1 MLGYL
6 DSSSL
11 AEEAAREGRRRVVVV
26 VLDNAP
32 LLHKAGAIRDARA
45 GWEMKGL
52 ELYYLAAYCAH
63 PNLIEGVWRR
73 LKGFL

>member
-6 DSSSL
+6 DSSSSL

-26 VLDNAP
+26 VVLDNAP
-32 LLHKAGAIRDARA
+32 LLHEAGAIRDARA

-52 ELYYLAAYCAH
+52 ELYYLAAYWAH
-63 PNLIEGVWRR
+63 PNLIEGV
-73 LKGFL
+73 